1 MPSQSLCCQ
10 RPPHGNMTRDAK
22 CTTFGYIWPN
32 IGEAVS
38 DIDDIVSAARDWA
51 GQRMALATVI
61 ESWGSA
67 PRQQGGHMLIAR
79 DGRFAG
85 STSGGCVDYDVFAA
99 AEQVMAGGAAT
110 LHRYGSDSAGPWE
123 PSLPCGGEVVVLV
136 QPVGPHG
143 FPPQLFERIAAAHGA
158 GESLTLSTDLAT
170 GVTVEGAVAGQFVN
184 IYAPARRLLIVG
196 AVQIAQ
202 SLARIARTIGFDVT
216 VDDPRER
223 FLSAERFPDAAL
235 TDAWPDEAV
244 RAFAPDRNSAVV
256 TLSHDTK
263 IDDPALTTALAFPT
277 GYVGALGSRANQVR
291 RLERLGALGIGAE
304 QLARIDGPAGVP
316 IGGLGPQ
323 EIALSI
329 AAGIVKGLH
338 DQR

>member
-1 MPSQSLCCQ
+1 M
-10 RPPHGNMTRDAK
+10 
-22 CTTFGYIWPN
+22 
-32 IGEAVS
+32 S
-38 DIDDIVSAARDWA
+38 DIDDIVSAARAWA

-99 AEQVMAGGAAT
+99 AEQVMAGSAASVHRYEGEDAAT
-110 LHRYGSDSAGPWE
+110 GPWE
-123 PSLPCGGEVVVLV
+123 PSLPCGGEVVILV

-143 FPPQLFERIAAAHGA
+143 FPPALFERLAAAQAA
-158 GESLTLSTDLAT
+158 GEAVTLSTDLAT
-170 GVTVEGAVAGQFVN
+170 GLTVEGEMPGQFVN
-184 IYAPARRLLIVG
+184 VYAPARRLLIVG

-202 SLARIARTIGFDVT
+202 SLAAIARTIGFDVT
-216 VDDPRER
+216 VNDPRER
-223 FLSAERFPDAAL
+223 FLTPERFLDAAL
-235 TDAWPDEAV
+235 SDAWPDEAV

-256 TLSHDTK
+256 VLSHDIK
-263 IDDPALTTALAFPT
+263 IDDPALAAALSFTT

-316 IGGLGPQ
+316 IGGIGPQ

-329 AAGIVKGLH
+329 AAGMIRGLRG
-338 DQR
+338 QR

>member
-1 MPSQSLCCQ
+1 M
-10 RPPHGNMTRDAK
+10 
-22 CTTFGYIWPN
+22 
-32 IGEAVS
+32 S
-38 DIDDIVSAARDWA
+38 DIDDIVSAARAWA

-85 STSGGCVDYDVFAA
+85 SISGGCVEYDIFAA
-99 AEQVMAGGAAT
+99 AEQVIAGGSAS
-110 LHRYGSDSAGPWE
+110 LHRYGEEGTSPWE
-123 PSLPCGGEVVVLV
+123 PSLPCGGEVVILV

-143 FPPQLFERIAAAHGA
+143 FPPSLFEAIAAAHA
-158 GESLTLSTDLAT
+158 TGEPLTLSTDLAT
-170 GVTVEGAVAGQFVN
+170 GITVAGTVAGQFVN
-184 IYAPARRLLIVG
+184 IYEPARRLLIVG

-202 SLARIARTIGFDVT
+202 SLAQIARTVGFDV
-216 VDDPRER
+216 VVNDPRER
-223 FLSAERFPDAAL
+223 FLTPERFSGSTL
-235 TDAWPDEAV
+235 IDAWPDEAV
-244 RAFAPDRNSAVV
+244 RAFAPNRNSAVV
-256 TLSHDTK
+256 ALSHDIK
-263 IDDPALTTALAFPT
+263 IDDPALSAALTFPT

-329 AAGIVKGLH
+329 AAGIVKGLR
-338 DQR
+338 DRR

>member
-1 MPSQSLCCQ
+1 M
-10 RPPHGNMTRDAK
+10 
-22 CTTFGYIWPN
+22 
-32 IGEAVS
+32 S
-38 DIDDIVSAARDWA
+38 DIDDIVSAARAWA

-85 STSGGCVDYDVFAA
+85 STSGGCVEYDVFAA

-110 LHRYGSDSAGPWE
+110 LHRYGSDEDNPWQ
-123 PSLPCGGEVVVLV
+123 PSLPCGGEVVVLI

-143 FPPQLFERIAAAHGA
+143 FPPHLFERIATANAA
-158 GESLTLSTDLAT
+158 GESVTLSTDLAT
-170 GVTVEGAVAGQFVN
+170 GITVEGAVPGQFVN
-184 IYAPARRLLIVG
+184 VYAPARRLLIVG

-202 SLARIARTIGFDVT
+202 SLAQIARTIGFDVT
-216 VDDPRER
+216 VNDPRER
-223 FLSAERFPDAAL
+223 FLTPERFPGTQL
-235 TDAWPDEAV
+235 RDAWSDEAV
-244 RAFAPDRNSAVV
+244 RVFAPDRHSAVV
-256 TLSHDTK
+256 TLSHDIK
-263 IDDPALTTALAFPT
+263 IDDPALAAALAFPT

-291 RLERLGALGIGAE
+291 RLERLGGLGLSAE

-329 AAGIVKGLH
+329 AAGIVKGLR
-338 DQR
+338 DRA

>member
-1 MPSQSLCCQ
+1 
-10 RPPHGNMTRDAK
+10 
-22 CTTFGYIWPN
+22 
-32 IGEAVS
+32 
-38 DIDDIVSAARDWA
+38 
-51 GQRMALATVI
+51 MALATVI
-61 ESWGSA
+61 ETWGSA

-85 STSGGCVDYDVFAA
+85 SISGGCVEYEVFAA

-110 LHRYGSDSAGPWE
+110 LHRYGTDDGAGEPGPWQ
-123 PSLPCGGEVVVLV
+123 PSLPCGGQIGILI

-143 FPPQLFERIAAAHGA
+143 FPPALFDRIASAHEA
-158 GESLTLSTDLAT
+158 GEAVTLSTDLMT
-170 GVTVEGAVAGQFVN
+170 GITVEGEVPGQFVN
-184 IYAPARRLLIVG
+184 VYAPARRLLIVG

-202 SLARIARTIGFDVT
+202 SLAAIARTIGFDVT
-216 VDDPRER
+216 VNDPRER
-223 FLSAERFPDAAL
+223 FLSAERFPGATL
-235 TDAWPDEAV
+235 SDAWPDEAV
-244 RAFAPDRNSAVV
+244 RAFAPNRHSAVV

-263 IDDPALTTALAFPT
+263 IDDPALAAALAFPT

-304 QLARIDGPAGVP
+304 ALARIDGPAGIA

-329 AAGIVKGLH
+329 AAGIVKGL
-338 DQR
+338 RERG